1 MTQEDIKPYLQQIL
15 EKNFELLNNG
25 ISIVKENAVGAIAS
39 TAEAAQEDFHSYFET
54 SMPILFNI
62 F

>member
-1 MTQEDIKPYLQQIL
+1 M
-15 EKNFELLNNG
+15 LLKNG

-39 TAEAAQEDFHSYFET
+39 IAEAASEDFHAYFET
-54 SMPILFNI
+54 AMPILFEI

>member
-1 MTQEDIKPYLQQIL
+1 
-15 EKNFELLNNG
+15 LNAG

-54 SMPILFNI
+54 SMPILFNV
-62 F
+62 FQTH